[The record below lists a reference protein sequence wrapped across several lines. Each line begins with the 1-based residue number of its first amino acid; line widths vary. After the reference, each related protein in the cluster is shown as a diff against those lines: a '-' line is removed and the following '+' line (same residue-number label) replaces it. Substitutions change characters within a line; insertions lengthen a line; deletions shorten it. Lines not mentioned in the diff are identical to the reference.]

1 MATNGDAPAVAIDE
15 AELRKRLTPEQYHV
29 TREKGT
35 ERAFTGKYYQN
46 KEAGTYH
53 CVVCNQALFA
63 SDTKFDSGTGTPA
76 TRRAPLPST
85 AVRRFAE
92 CAPVRRA
99 GLGSPP

>member
-1 MATNGDAPAVAIDE
+1 MATSDAPYVAIDE
-15 AELRKRLTPEQYHV
+15 AELRKRLTPEEYHV

-53 CVVCNQALFA
+53 CIVCNQALFA

-76 TRRAPLPST
+76 PRAPLPCT
-85 AVRRFAE
+85 VVDRVVE
-92 CAPVRRA
+92 CAPVSLV
-99 GLGSPP
+99 GSGSPP